1 MGKRVSTVESANRAG
16 PTLGHRE
23 LRAVALGNEYG
34 IEVEADHFAW
44 TLDEAGEKGGS
55 DSGPTPVQAFL
66 GALLSCFS
74 ISFQFAARRKG
85 VPIDRIEG
93 WIVANDEKFIEAVA
107 LELQV
112 WSAAPEAD
120 VRDLLAHAERG
131 CFVRN
136 ALRPDIEL
144 TIDLIV
150 SGSRSA

>member
-1 MGKRVSTVESANRAG
+1 MRNRMSTVESPNP
-16 PTLGHRE
+16 PTLGPRE
-23 LRAVALGNEYG
+23 LRAVARGNEYR
-34 IEVEADHFAW
+34 IEVEADHYGW
-44 TLDEAGEKGGS
+44 ILDEAGERGGT

-85 VPIDRIEG
+85 VAIDRIEG
-93 WIVANDEKFIEAVA
+93 WIVANDEKFIETVA

-120 VRDLLAHAERG
+120 VRDLLASAERG

-136 ALRPDIEL
+136 VLRADIEL